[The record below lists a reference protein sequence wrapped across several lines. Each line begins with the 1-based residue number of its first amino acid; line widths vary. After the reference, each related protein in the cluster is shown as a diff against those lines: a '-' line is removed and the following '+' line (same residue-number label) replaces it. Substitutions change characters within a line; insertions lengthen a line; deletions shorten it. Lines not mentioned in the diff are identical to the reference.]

1 MENLTVRYINLDFF
15 FLKAKNGEP
24 LMVFQQGSDVRSTCL
39 GKSSLLATQRSALEG
54 IQGETLESG

>member
-15 FLKAKNGEP
+15 LKGKKRETING
-24 LMVFQQGSDVRSTCL
+24 FQQESDVRSTCL
-39 GKSSLLATQRSALEG
+39 GKSSLLATQRSVLEG

>member
-15 FLKAKNGEP
+15 LKGKKRETING
-24 LMVFQQGSDVRSTCL
+24 FQQGSDVRSTCL
-39 GKSSLLATQRSALEG
+39 GKSSLLATQRSVLEG